1 MVTPI
6 GIGVRPVWQALI
18 EGRSGVR
25 PIQSFPTQGFPIRI
39 AAEVLDF
46 NPEDFVENRKS
57 LRIMGRNITFAVAA
71 AKLALDDAGGA
82 TDGLDPTRFGV
93 TVGTGMVAANLEELS
108 RAVAHSLD
116 EHGEFDL
123 QRFGREGMGQLFPLW
138 LLKRLP
144 NMVAA
149 HLSIIH
155 NIQGPNNTI
164 VTACAAGTQAVAE
177 ALRLVQRDEV
187 DVVLTGGSDSR
198 IDPLNLMSYHLLGAL
213 SRRNDPPEGAS
224 RPFDRGRDGFVLGE
238 GAAMMVVESE
248 RHALGRGAR
257 IYAEIAGAASSFDA
271 HSVTGPEP
279 SGRAAADCMRRAL
292 ADARSSPEEVGY
304 INAHGTSTVLND
316 AVETR
321 AIKSALGARA
331 SRVPVS
337 SIKSMVGHLIGAA
350 GALEAATSAL
360 AIFERALPP
369 TINYET
375 PDPECDLDYVPNK
388 ARQLA
393 PGVVLSNSFG
403 FGGQNASL
411 VLREWSG

>member
-1 MVTPI
+1 VVTPI
-6 GIGVRPVWQALI
+6 GIGVQSFWQALLA
-18 EGRSGVR
+18 GRSGVR
-25 PIQSFPTQGFPIRI
+25 QIQSFSTDGFPVRI
-39 AAEVLDF
+39 AAEVRDF
-46 NPEDFVENRKS
+46 QPEDFVDNRKS

-71 AKLALDDAGGA
+71 AKLALEDAAGA
-82 TDGLDPTRFGV
+82 TRSLDPTRFGV
-93 TVGTGMVAANLEELS
+93 TIGTGMVAANLEELS
-108 RAVAHSLD
+108 RAIAHSLD
-116 EHGEFDL
+116 QQGQFDL

-149 HLSIIH
+149 HLSIIY

-164 VTACAAGTQAVAE
+164 VTACTAGTQAVAE
-177 ALRLVQRDEV
+177 ALRLIQREEA

-213 SRRNDPPEGAS
+213 SQRSSPPESAS

-238 GAAMMVVESE
+238 GAAVMVLESE
-248 RHALGRGAR
+248 RHALRRGAR
-257 IYAEIAGAASSFDA
+257 IYAEVAGAASSFDA

-279 SGRAAADCMRRAL
+279 SGRGAADCMRRAL
-292 ADARSSPEEVGY
+292 ADAGCTADQVGY
-304 INAHGTSTVLND
+304 ISAHGTSTILND
-316 AVETR
+316 AAETR
-321 AIKSALGARA
+321 AIKTAFGPRA

-350 GALEAATSAL
+350 GALEAAASAL
-360 AIFERALPP
+360 AISERALPP

-388 ARQLA
+388 ARQLT
-393 PGVVLSNSFG
+393 PGIVLSNSFG
-403 FGGQNASL
+403 FGGQNAAL